1 MLIPSLL
8 YVLLDMRVDKMFIQ
22 VLCHATEDEDK
33 VMKAVENVVGLDRM
47 SRMRI
52 SSQVL
57 KGYYGDPVTMIRFEV
72 LDPET
77 STQIIREVFSKLSE
91 YEKHDIAENCIER
104 GRHGGRIYIRL
115 DKQAAYNR
123 ILRLSNKDPIRI
135 EVSVR
140 GDIDKLID
148 ILNIQGGGD
157 TM

>member
-1 MLIPSLL
+1 MLILSLL
-8 YVLLDMRVDKMFIQ
+8 YVLLGMRVDKMFIQ

-33 VMKAVENVVGLDRM
+33 VMKAVENIVGLDRM
-47 SRMRI
+47 SRMKI

-57 KGYYGDPVTMIRFEV
+57 KGYYGDPVTMIKLEV

-91 YEKHDIAENCIER
+91 YEKHDIVENCIEK
-104 GRHGGRIYIRL
+104 GKHGGRIYIRL

-123 ILRLSNKDPIRI
+123 VLRLSDKDPIRI

-148 ILNIQGGGD
+148 ILNYSGGGD
-157 TM
+157 TT